1 MINVFVSGGPFP
13 TNVCVLKWQFCVNRE
28 DCVNCEV
35 FRWWGNFC
43 LILHAMECSSV
54 NRTWVFVLG
63 VIENE
68 TPLRR
73 LWGVCEGEVIPVPQ
87 PGGSRRGLGKF
98 HWNGKHSSRIFRV
111 VGRVRPMNNVKQYKW
126 ELLVNG
132 ATSGTTSSIFRDQ
145 WITQVFGRVM
155 ACKTPVRLGVTLNL
169 MCSAPKTTLKEFVI
183 KTKGGSDRHRVGQK
197 EL

>member
-1 MINVFVSGGPFP
+1 MWGSVPHG
-13 TNVCVLKWQFCVNRE
+13 CVLKWQFCVNLE
-28 DCVNCEV
+28 DCVKSWS
-35 FRWWGNFC
+35 FFGDGGNFR
-43 LILHAMECSSV
+43 LLLHAMECSSV
-54 NRTWVFVLG
+54 LEHGVLFG

-73 LWGVCEGEVIPVPQ
+73 LRGLVRGRVFQCRSPGE
-87 PGGSRRGLGKF
+87 SRRGLGKF

-132 ATSGTTSSIFRDQ
+132 ATSGTTSSILRP
-145 WITQVFGRVM
+145 WITQVVGRVM
-155 ACKTPVRLGVTLNL
+155 ARKTPVRLGVTLNTI
-169 MCSAPKTTLKEFVI
+169 CSAPQTTVKEFVI
-183 KTKGGSDRHRVGQK
+183 KTKGGSDRHLDGQK